1 MWSSADDNTP
11 EARDKK
17 LTATLYAMMNNFM
30 AETKPLI
37 AQFAY
42 PFTNQYQLSAQL
54 IQLNTRAVAEYEAL
68 RADAKALADSGRK
81 GSLQLLDALVEDA
94 KKAAGIGNNIA
105 TQKTAVDIQTN
116 NTLWNAND
124 AAVKMMQDV
133 QAGARAAVDRTFGK
147 FKL

>member
-1 MWSSADDNTP
+1 MPSGADDNTP

-17 LTATLYAMMNNFM
+17 LTATLRAMMDNFM

-37 AQFAY
+37 AQFAI
-42 PFTNQYQLSAQL
+42 PFANQYQLSSQL
-54 IQLNTRAVAEYEAL
+54 IQLNTRAVAAYEAL

-94 KKAAGIGNNIA
+94 KKAAGTGNTIT

-116 NTLWNAND
+116 TALLAANS
-124 AAVKMMQDV
+124 AAF
-133 QAGARAAVDRTFGK
+133 ARLRR
-147 FKL
+147 